1 MRVRAA
7 TGAHCT
13 SKDHHPDRSPPIELA
28 SQWRAVDADVYSERR
43 VPGRPGLDLSHRP
56 LVGRAIVDRC
66 GLSALRHLLQLGGVP
81 GRVLF
86 LRQLPLAVLLPVA
99 VRRPDAPWFR
109 AARAR
114 LVRRLAGLAARH
126 LAAVLSHLGG
136 LADPG
141 WSAVLPPDLLLLP
154 QVLLPS
160 VFLHAAGMCG
170 GRPSAPQL
178 PR

>member
-28 SQWRAVDADVYSERR
+28 SQRRAVDADVYSERR

-81 GRVLF
+81 GRLLL
-86 LRQLPLAVLLPVA
+86 LRQLPLALLFAVA
-99 VRRPDAPWFR
+99 VRRPGTRGLRTDR
-109 AARAR
+109 ACLARG
-114 LVRRLAGLAARH
+114 LAGVVARH
-126 LAAVLSHLGG
+126 LAAVLSQLAG

-141 WSAVLPPDLLLLP
+141 WPAVLSPHLLLLP
-154 QVLLPS
+154 QVLLPG
-160 VFLHAAGMCG
+160 VFLHAAGVCG
-170 GRPSAPQL
+170 GRSAAPQL